1 MMGRQNKE
9 IPVYVFMGFLESGKT
24 TFAKET
30 LMDRGFTGG
39 AKTLLLVCEDGE
51 EEYDLEALK
60 KANIYTEFIEEDQ
73 LTTDHLLDLQDKYNP
88 EQVMIEYNGM
98 WKLDKIFEIRV
109 PKGWTVVQVISF
121 VNAETYDVYSQN
133 MKATMVEQFNSA
145 DMVIFNRCD
154 ENSKIPEWRRSI
166 KAVNRRA
173 QIIFEMKDGSI
184 APETNEPEDLPY
196 DVSADVIE
204 LPDDDF
210 GIWYMDCQDE
220 PQKYVGKTVRFL
232 AQVCQTN
239 RAGKDSFVPGRFA
252 MTCCVQDIQF
262 VGFPCK
268 YTEYKNLKQR
278 DWITVTAK
286 VNLKYHPIY
295 KGQTPDSVGPVLT
308 AINVEPAAA
317 PRDDVV
323 TFR

>member
-154 ENSKIPEWRRSI
+154 ENSKIPGVEKI
-166 KAVNRRA
+166 H
-173 QIIFEMKDGSI
+173 QCGE
-184 APETNEPEDLPY
+184 
-196 DVSADVIE
+196 
-204 LPDDDF
+204 
-210 GIWYMDCQDE
+210 
-220 PQKYVGKTVRFL
+220 QKSTDHL
-232 AQVCQTN
+232 
-239 RAGKDSFVPGRFA
+239 
-252 MTCCVQDIQF
+252 
-262 VGFPCK
+262 
-268 YTEYKNLKQR
+268 
-278 DWITVTAK
+278 
-286 VNLKYHPIY
+286 
-295 KGQTPDSVGPVLT
+295 
-308 AINVEPAAA
+308 
-317 PRDDVV
+317 
-323 TFR
+323 

>member
-51 EEYDLEALK
+51 EEYDLEALR

-73 LTTDHLLDLQDKYNP
+73 LTTNHLLDLQDKYEP

-196 DVSADVIE
+196 DVTADVIE

-210 GIWYMDCQDE
+210 GIWY
-220 PQKYVGKTVRFL
+220 
-232 AQVCQTN
+232 
-239 RAGKDSFVPGRFA
+239 
-252 MTCCVQDIQF
+252 
-262 VGFPCK
+262 
-268 YTEYKNLKQR
+268 
-278 DWITVTAK
+278 
-286 VNLKYHPIY
+286 
-295 KGQTPDSVGPVLT
+295 
-308 AINVEPAAA
+308 VEA
-317 PRDDVV
+317 
-323 TFR
+323 

>member
-1 MMGRQNKE
+1 MPKQ
-9 IPVYVFMGFLESGKT
+9 IPVYLFVGQLESGKT
-24 TFAKET
+24 KFIQET
-30 LMDRGFTGG
+30 MEDPNFDSGD
-39 AKTLLLVCEDGE
+39 KTLLLVCEEGE
-51 EEYDLEALK
+51 IEYDPSKFAFGGVHVAQIEDKSELTAENLTALEK
-60 KANIYTEFIEEDQ
+60 KSGCGRVI
-73 LTTDHLLDLQDKYNP
+73 
-88 EQVMIEYNGM
+88 IEYNGM

-210 GIWYMDCQDE
+210 GIWYVDASDMKERYD
-220 PQKYVGKTVRFL
+220 GKKIHFKAMVFRPKQYGSN
-232 AQVCQTN
+232 A
-239 RAGKDSFVPGRFA
+239 FVPGRFA
-252 MTCCVQDIQF
+252 MTCCVEDIQF
-262 VGFPCK
+262 VGFKC
-268 YTEYKNLKQR
+268 YYQGAKNLVDRQWV
-278 DWITVTAK
+278 DVTAK
-286 VNLKYHPIY
+286 IGYEY
-295 KGQTPDSVGPVLT
+295 YPDFEGEGPVLT
-308 AINVEPAAA
+308 AEKVTLTSA
-317 PRDDVV
+317 PDEEVV
-323 TFR
+323 YFS